1 MNGNDGAEPKSSV
14 VSGTPESV
22 EPKASV
28 VSGAPGARWRLS
40 DRKVAVIGLWSGFLG
55 IVIGLLSGYYFYE
68 ISVQERIPTVLV
80 DPTRTLIVDSTAP
93 GSSDVSILYRGKPIG
108 ATKSVAAAVF
118 TSGMREGNPLCGG
131 CIQENRVFVPTEY

>member
-1 MNGNDGAEPKSSV
+1 M
-14 VSGTPESV
+14 
-22 EPKASV
+22 
-28 VSGAPGARWRLS
+28 
-40 DRKVAVIGLWSGFLG
+40 AVIGLWSGF
-55 IVIGLLSGYYFYE
+55 SGYYFYE

-118 TSGMREGNPLCGG
+118 TSRMREGNPLCGG
-131 CIQENRVFVPTEY
+131 MYTRKSGFCSHRILKYLTRALLKAAETS